1 MFKYRVKLR
10 SYLARLNFLFP
21 YFSIKFEIILA
32 YNKKHM
38 GNFFGYLTTKTFR
51 TNLYWALAVL
61 VAFLLITFYSLR
73 FYTHHGEGVAVPKLK
88 GLTIESA
95 IQVLESQGFR
105 YQIDSVYQPNQAA
118 GIVIEQDPDPNTNVK
133 LNRTIYLTVI
143 TRLSPIV
150 RFPELSNKTYLEAEA
165 TLSNFGLK
173 VGDTTYVSDVA
184 KDVVLQFLFRGR
196 ALQAGD
202 EIPKGSVVNLVL
214 GDGLGA
220 SEVDIPDLVGLTLSE
235 ARMALSGSSLKLG
248 IISFQGSSRD
258 TFNLKISRQ
267 SPALSDSLSKVP
279 IGSSVDLVLG
289 GN

>member
-1 MFKYRVKLR
+1 
-10 SYLARLNFLFP
+10 
-21 YFSIKFEIILA
+21 
-32 YNKKHM
+32 
-38 GNFFGYLTTKTFR
+38 
-51 TNLYWALAVL
+51 
-61 VAFLLITFYSLR
+61 
-73 FYTHHGEGVAVPKLK
+73 
-88 GLTIESA
+88 
-95 IQVLESQGFR
+95 
-105 YQIDSVYQPNQAA
+105 
-118 GIVIEQDPDPNTNVK
+118 
-133 LNRTIYLTVI
+133 
-143 TRLSPIV
+143 
-150 RFPELSNKTYLEAEA
+150 
-165 TLSNFGLK
+165 

>member
-1 MFKYRVKLR
+1 
-10 SYLARLNFLFP
+10 
-21 YFSIKFEIILA
+21 
-32 YNKKHM
+32 M
-38 GNFFGYLTTKTFR
+38 GNFISYLGTKTFR
-51 TNLYWALAVL
+51 KNFYWAIATLFAVL
-61 VAFLLITFYSLR
+61 LIAFYSLR
-73 FYTHHGEGVAVPKLK
+73 FYTHHGEGVPVPKLK

-105 YQIDSVYQPNQAA
+105 YQIDSVYQANQPA

-143 TRLSPIV
+143 TRQSPIV
-150 RFPELSNKTYLEAEA
+150 RFPDLSNKTYLEAEA
-165 TLSNFGLK
+165 TLSNYGLK

-184 KDVVLQFLFRGR
+184 KDVVIQFLHKGR
-196 ALQAGD
+196 AIQAGD
-202 EIPKGSVVNLVL
+202 EIAKGSIINLVL

-220 SEVDIPDLVGLTLSE
+220 SEVDIPDLIGLTIGE

-248 IISFQGSSRD
+248 MISFQGASRD
-258 TFNLKISRQ
+258 TLNLKIVKQ
-267 SPALSDSLSKVP
+267 SPALSDSLSKVA

>member
-1 MFKYRVKLR
+1 
-10 SYLARLNFLFP
+10 
-21 YFSIKFEIILA
+21 
-32 YNKKHM
+32 M

-61 VAFLLITFYSLR
+61 VAFLLISFYSLR
-73 FYTHHGEGVAVPKLK
+73 FYTLHGEGVAVPKLK
-88 GLTIESA
+88 GLTIENA

-105 YQIDSVYQPNQAA
+105 YQIDSVYQPNQAP

-133 LNRTIYLTVI
+133 PNRIIYLTVI

-184 KDVVLQFLFRGR
+184 KDVVLQFLFKGR
-196 ALQAGD
+196 VLQAGD
-202 EIPKGSVVNLVL
+202 EIPKGSIVNLVL
-214 GDGLGA
+214 GDGLGS
-220 SEVDIPDLVGLTLSE
+220 SEVDIPDLVGLTLEE

-258 TFNLKISRQ
+258 TMNLKISKQ

-279 IGSSVDLVLG
+279 IGSSVNLVLG

>member
-1 MFKYRVKLR
+1 MSEVSKLLASAKFRLYGSPVGSGDKSPACRVNVWG
-10 SYLARLNFLFP
+10 SNVGFAVN
-21 YFSIKFEIILA
+21 
-32 YNKKHM
+32 
-38 GNFFGYLTTKTFR
+38 
-51 TNLYWALAVL
+51 TNC
-61 VAFLLITFYSLR
+61 
-73 FYTHHGEGVAVPKLK
+73 
-88 GLTIESA
+88 
-95 IQVLESQGFR
+95 
-105 YQIDSVYQPNQAA
+105 
-118 GIVIEQDPDPNTNVK
+118 EQDPDPNTNVK

-202 EIPKGSVVNLVL
+202 EIPKGSIVNLVL
-214 GDGLGA
+214 GDGLGT
-220 SEVDIPDLVGLTLSE
+220 SEVDIPDLVGLTLDE
-235 ARMALSGSSLKLG
+235 ARMALSGSSLKIG

-258 TFNLKISRQ
+258 TLNLKISKQ

-279 IGSSVDLVLG
+279 IGSRVDLVLG